1 MATYSPLH
9 EQVTLTAEHTLGEY
23 GLRLRSTIGVGAYG
37 VVCRAQRMFIPA
49 SVDRNNPPPIEYAGK
64 VLVMA
69 EHHTAAYKQ
78 QLRELSLHDFA
89 CRHPNI
95 VTIHK
100 TIQRGDLILIIM
112 DLCLGGDL
120 FTMITERQR
129 VSLPFPSIRPLLCR
143 RLNRKSSSILETII

>member
-9 EQVTLTAEHTLGEY
+9 EQVTLTAEHTLSEY
-23 GLRLRSTIGVGAYG
+23 GLRLKSTIGVGAYG
-37 VVCRAQRMFIPA
+37 VVCRAQRMYVPA
-49 SVDRNNPPPIEYAGK
+49 SVNGNSPPQVDYAVK

-120 FTMITERQR
+120 FTMITEKQR
-129 VSLPFPSIRPLLCR
+129 VSFFFVQSPLER
-143 RLNRKSSSILETII
+143 T

>member
-1 MATYSPLH
+1 MY
-9 EQVTLTAEHTLGEY
+9 
-23 GLRLRSTIGVGAYG
+23 
-37 VVCRAQRMFIPA
+37 AQA
-49 SVDRNNPPPIEYAGK
+49 SVNGSCPPSTDYAVK

-112 DLCLGGDL
+112 DLCHGGDL
-120 FTMITERQR
+120 FTMITEKQR
-129 VSLPFPSIRPLLCR
+129 VSL
-143 RLNRKSSSILETII
+143 RLPCAISAKMEIDSDH